1 MRAAASAR
9 IGRKPDGRR
18 GKMDADDGGSTR
30 ATDPATAPRGRIAEL
45 VAYFLRLGLLGF
57 GGPVALVGQM
67 ERELVAERGWLTKE
81 QMREAIAICQSLP
94 GPLAIQVGVYISYLR
109 GGFWGAWAGGWAFIF
124 PNFVIVAA
132 LGALYVYLGDL
143 QPVTAVFYG
152 VSPAV
157 IALIL
162 HSCFRLAKL
171 GMEDWLQW
179 AIAGVCLVVTV
190 LLQAEVAL
198 LFIGA
203 GIVGI
208 LWYGNLVRRPPV
220 ALQIA
225 AAPLLAQLAP
235 VASGST
241 LGKLLVFFLKAGSL
255 TFGSGLV
262 IVPFLEQ
269 GLVQQY
275 GWLDQRQFLIAVA
288 IGMISPG
295 PVVITATF
303 VGYLVA
309 GFWGSLVSTV
319 GIFLPSFILVL
330 VAAPILARHRA
341 NPNVQ
346 GFVKGAYAAAIG
358 TILGACILLGRIAIG
373 DWLTVLI
380 GVASLAVLFRWKV
393 NNPLLIA
400 ATAVVGLIAYP
411 LLQPTWVMVK

>member
-1 MRAAASAR
+1 MTRSSSPRVCARRSTRRQARRA
-9 IGRKPDGRR
+9 DHVRR
-18 GKMDADDGGSTR
+18 GQKM
-30 ATDPATAPRGRIAEL
+30 ATVERGRITEL
-45 VAYFLRLGLLGF
+45 VRYFLRLGCLGF

-67 ERELVAERGWLTKE
+67 ERELVDGKKWLTKE

-94 GPLAIQVGVYISYLR
+94 GPLAIQVGIYISYLR
-109 GGFWGAWAGGWAFIF
+109 GGFWGAWAGGWSFIL
-124 PNFVIVAA
+124 PNFIIVAA

-143 QPVTAVFYG
+143 QPVTAIFYG

-162 HSCFRLAKL
+162 HSCYRLAKL

-179 AIAGVCLVVTV
+179 AIAAVCLVVTV
-190 LLQAEVAL
+190 ILQAEVAL

-203 GIVGI
+203 GAVGI
-208 LWYGNLVRRPPV
+208 LYYGSLFRRPPPAALSLAV
-220 ALQIA
+220 A
-225 AAPLLAQLAP
+225 PVLAQLAP
-235 VASGST
+235 TASSSI
-241 LGKLLVFFLKAGSL
+241 LGKLLLFFLKAGSL

-269 GLVQQY
+269 GLVQQF

-319 GIFLPSFILVL
+319 GIFLPSFLLVL
-330 VAAPILARHRA
+330 IVAPILARHRA
-341 NPNVQ
+341 NANVQ

-358 TILGACILLGRIAIG
+358 TILGACVLLGKIAIG
-373 DWLTVLI
+373 DWLTALI
-380 GVASLAVLFRWKV
+380 GIASLAILFKWKV
-393 NNPLLIA
+393 SNPLLIGV
-400 ATAVVGLIAYP
+400 TAVVGLIAYP
-411 LLQPTWVMVK
+411 ILQPGWVMVH

>member
-1 MRAAASAR
+1 M
-9 IGRKPDGRR
+9 
-18 GKMDADDGGSTR
+18 TE
-30 ATDPATAPRGRIAEL
+30 TAIKQGRIAEL
-45 VAYFLRLGLLGF
+45 VRYFLRLGFLGF

-67 ERELVAERGWLTKE
+67 ERELVDEYKWLTKE

-94 GPLAIQVGVYISYLR
+94 GPLAIQVGIYIAWLR
-109 GGFWGAWAGGWAFIF
+109 CGFWGAWAGGWAFIL

-143 QPVTAVFYG
+143 QPVTAIFYG

-162 HSCFRLAKL
+162 HSCYRLTKL

-179 AIAGVCLVVTV
+179 VIAAVCLAVTV
-190 LLQAEVAL
+190 ILQAEVAL

-203 GIVGI
+203 GLVGI
-208 LWYGNLVRRPPV
+208 LYYGSMFKRASATLPAIIVVPAVTVP
-220 ALQIA
+220 I
-225 AAPLLAQLAP
+225 AP
-235 VASGST
+235 VATGST
-241 LGKLLVFFLKAGSL
+241 LGKLLLFFLKAGSL

-275 GWLDQRQFLIAVA
+275 GWLDERQFLIAVA
-288 IGMISPG
+288 VGMISPG

-309 GFWGSLVSTV
+309 GFWGSVVSTI
-319 GIFLPSFILVL
+319 GIFLPSFLLVL
-330 VAAPILARHRA
+330 IVAPLLARHRGNA
-341 NPNVQ
+341 NVQ

-358 TILGACILLGRIAIG
+358 TILGACFLLGKIAIG
-373 DWLTVLI
+373 DWLTALI
-380 GVASLAVLFRWKV
+380 GIASLAILFRWKV
-393 NNPLLIA
+393 SNPLLIGV
-400 ATAVVGLIAYP
+400 TAVIGLIAYP
-411 LLQPTWVMVK
+411 ILQPGWVMIH